1 VLGSGPYLPTRARDP
16 LYITTRQND
25 ALGHVVSAHISA
37 FRVRR
42 RDRNGQ
48 YALAPGCT
56 SEASIEANY
65 GVSDLRE
72 AFKPGRARPGSN
84 AQSSS

>member
-1 VLGSGPYLPTRARDP
+1 MTL
-16 LYITTRQND
+16 ITAGRGRTDR
-25 ALGHVVSAHISA
+25 H

-65 GVSDLRE
+65 GASDLRE
-72 AFKPGRARPGSN
+72 AFRPGRARPGSN